1 MPVRTRLIRMMA
13 WRHAGIAAL
22 LAIALA
28 GGLPL
33 ADDFGAGA
41 DEALG
46 SMVGSR
52 GLNALA
58 GPDGYRDY
66 VDTGELIAHHGP
78 SYFMLFTVA
87 SRLFER
93 LFADWLPS
101 DGRHLTNF
109 LTFLVGVAFF
119 YSICLRLLPRRVAW
133 VTTALFATQPVV
145 FGLGFIDHKD
155 TPFMA
160 FFTASLAAGLWV
172 TDRWG
177 GPASSTPAAGQDK
190 PIRRTAQREW
200 QAASRGS
207 KWVLLGALALFVFVL
222 VDILLYDRILR
233 GLESALGLAYRGRAW
248 GPLDRLFTLVAA
260 DAYKTPLEA
269 YLPKL
274 RWAYLAY
281 GKMAVVSASLLA
293 GLLAARRA
301 LPSTLRSAVP
311 GGRAV
316 QLLALLAGAIL
327 GFAVSIRAIAG
338 FAGLLVSGYWIYRM
352 RGRSLGLLGVYWAAA
367 GIVSYQT
374 WPYLWEAPL
383 AAFLGS
389 LALHTD
395 FTVHEVLYR
404 GVVYGSD
411 NLPWHYLPALF
422 GLQLT
427 EPVVPMAVVGVIRL
441 TKGVTREG
449 LDPGLL
455 AIIGLWFLVP
465 LAATFLPNAG
475 LYNGFRHVLFVI
487 PTIFIGLGFG
497 LSLIFQAVRW
507 QAAAWL
513 VCGALLAPGLLGIAW
528 LHPYEYAYFN
538 AYAGGVEGADG
549 IYDHEY
555 WCTSYREAMEFVN
568 RVAQPGDVVFS
579 GRSLFSAV
587 PFARTDLILTAQ
599 ASEYERATYVLYC
612 SRFREDL
619 VWVSG
624 EKRFEVARGSA
635 VFAQVF
641 QRVPGPIQSP

>member
-1 MPVRTRLIRMMA
+1 MRNRLRQLRS
-13 WRHAGIAAL
+13 WRHAGLVAL
-22 LAIALA
+22 LLIGLIV
-28 GGLPL
+28 GLPL

-87 SRLFER
+87 SRLFES

-101 DGRHLTNF
+101 DGRHFTNF

-155 TPFMA
+155 TPFMT
-160 FFTASLAAGLWV
+160 FFAASLAAGLWV

-177 GPASSTPAAGQDK
+177 GPASSTPAVGQEE
-190 PIRRTAQREW
+190 PILRTAQREW

-207 KWVLLGALALFVFVL
+207 KWIWLGALALIVFVL
-222 VDILLYDRILR
+222 VDVLFYD
-233 GLESALGLAYRGRAW
+233 GLPRVLETALGLAYRGRAW
-248 GPLDRLFTLVAA
+248 GPLDRLFMLVAQ

-281 GKMAVVSASLLA
+281 GKMAVLGAALLA
-293 GLLAARRA
+293 GLLSARRA
-301 LPSTLRSAVP
+301 LPSTLRSVVP

-316 QLLALLAGAIL
+316 LLLAILAGAIL

-352 RGRSLGLLGVYWAAA
+352 RGRSLGLLAIYWAAA
-367 GIVSYQT
+367 GVVAYQT

-383 AAFLGS
+383 TAFLGS

-411 NLPWHYLPALF
+411 SLPWHYLPALF

-427 EPVVPMAVVGVIRL
+427 EPVVPIAIVGVIRL
-441 TKGVTREG
+441 TRGAAREG

-455 AIIGLWFLVP
+455 AIVALWFLVP

-497 LSLIFQAVRW
+497 LSLILRAVRS

-513 VCGALLAPGLLGIAW
+513 ICGALLAPGLLGIAR

-568 RVAQPGDVVFS
+568 RVAQPGATVFS
-579 GRSLFSAV
+579 GRSIYAAI
-587 PFARTDLILTAQ
+587 PFARADLILTAQ
-599 ASEYERATYVLYC
+599 ASDYERTTYVLYC

-624 EKRFEVARGSA
+624 EKLLEVARGSA

-641 QRVPGPIQSP
+641 QRIPGPIQSP